1 MSQVLRRLAGRA
13 SMPASDGMLAAAT
26 DTGTLLAMLGIGMI
40 ELFAA
45 AASAVVGALRYA
57 RCVIIAHVSKL

>member
-1 MSQVLRRLAGRA
+1 
-13 SMPASDGMLAAAT
+13 MPASDGMLAAAT